1 MTVCVCVC
9 VCVRE
14 RERERERERWGGRG
28 GGRVGVVGGE
38 VVTFVKLSILL
49 VLCCTVHCEVLYDS

>member
-1 MTVCVCVC
+1 MCVCVC
-9 VCVRE
+9 V